1 MYNFRG
7 RTYLRSDTTFLI
19 SLTEMIVLIRE
30 ILDRV
35 KIGGVINFVS
45 TDFAVGR
52 AYLPNKEYFSN
63 QGLSSQVQ

>member
-7 RTYLRSDTTFLI
+7 RTYLRLDTTFLI
-19 SLTEMIVLIRE
+19 SLTEMIVLIRG
-30 ILDRV
+30 ILDR
-35 KIGGVINFVS
+35 GVINFVS

-52 AYLPNKEYFSN
+52 AYLPNKEYFPN